1 MPTEPRTF
9 AESVDEAETSGRLVV
24 ANQSLR
30 ALPSFAAIAD
40 FITDISE
47 LGGCGVCDMQC
58 GCVAIVCRGCA
69 LGYFEM

>member
-9 AESVDEAETSGRLVV
+9 AESVDEAEISGRLIV

-30 ALPSFAAIAD
+30 ALPSFAAIAG

-47 LGGCGVCDMQC
+47 LGECKAAPLDAPWCLTL
-58 GCVAIVCRGCA
+58 R
-69 LGYFEM
+69 E